1 MVIDRSQ
8 FYRDIFRITHKMI
21 KNELERLSVH
31 DEEESKAADDDN
43 FNPKLSFK
51 DSIPQ
56 IVASCAINFT
66 VIQAGINMCFSSI
79 LIPQLSAPES
89 DIQIDLDSSST
100 VASIVTLSIALGALF
115 CGPLMDKL
123 GRK

>member
-1 MVIDRSQ
+1 
-8 FYRDIFRITHKMI
+8 MI
-21 KNELERLSVH
+21 KNEIERLSVA
-31 DEEESKAADDDN
+31 EEEEKVADNDN

-56 IVASCAINFT
+56 IMASCAINFI
-66 VIQAGINMCFSSI
+66 VIQAGINMSFSSV

-89 DIQIDLDSSST
+89 EIKIDLDSSST
-100 VASIVTLSIALGALF
+100 VASIVTLSIALGALS
-115 CGPLMDKL
+115 CGALMDRY

>member
-1 MVIDRSQ
+1 M
-8 FYRDIFRITHKMI
+8 IT
-21 KNELERLSVH
+21 NEIELLSVD
-31 DEEESKAADDDN
+31 DEGKKVADNDN

-56 IVASCAINFT
+56 IMASCAINFT
-66 VIQAGINMCFSSI
+66 IIQAGINMSFSSI

-100 VASIVTLSIALGALF
+100 VASIVTLSIALGSLS
-115 CGPLMDKL
+115 CGTLMDRY

>member
-1 MVIDRSQ
+1 MTIADE
-8 FYRDIFRITHKMI
+8 TK
-21 KNELERLSVH
+21 KLS
-31 DEEESKAADDDN
+31 DDDERKYADN
-43 FNPKLSFK
+43 ENDSIIITTNNSGDSCSIPKLTFK

-56 IVASCAINFT
+56 IVASCTINFI
-66 VIQAGINMCFSSI
+66 VIQSGINMSFSSI

-89 DIQIDLDSSST
+89 DIKIDLDSSST

-115 CGPLMDKL
+115 CGPLMDKF

>member
-1 MVIDRSQ
+1 
-8 FYRDIFRITHKMI
+8 MI
-21 KNELERLSVH
+21 KNEIELFSLA
-31 DEEESKAADDDN
+31 EEEKVADNDN

-51 DSIPQ
+51 DSFPQ
-56 IVASCAINFT
+56 IVASCAINFV
-66 VIQAGINMCFSSI
+66 VIQAGINMSFSSI
-79 LIPQLSAPES
+79 LIPQLSGPES
-89 DIQIDLDSSST
+89 DIKIDLDSSST